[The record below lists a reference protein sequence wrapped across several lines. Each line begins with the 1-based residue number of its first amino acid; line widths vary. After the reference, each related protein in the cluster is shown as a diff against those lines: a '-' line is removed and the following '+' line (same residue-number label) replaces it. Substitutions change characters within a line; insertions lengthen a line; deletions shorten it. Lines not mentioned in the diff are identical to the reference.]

1 MNAPVH
7 FDPTEDAHSLS
18 LDAID
23 VSDPKLYQN
32 DVWYPYFERLRRED
46 PVHYTKNGMY
56 GSYWSVTKYKDIMH
70 VETNHQLYSS
80 EARLG
85 GITIR
90 DIPPEFRRRS
100 FISSDPP
107 YHDEQR
113 KVVSPVVAPMN
124 LQRMSEQIRERTQ
137 RVLDGLPRNETF
149 DWVERVSIELTTLM
163 LATLFDYPVEERR
176 KLTFWS
182 DVATMDPK
190 AGGIVDSEEKR
201 LELLTDC
208 LETMTRLFYERQKAE
223 PRPDLLSM
231 LAHGEATR
239 NLPER
244 PSDFLGNLVLLIVGG
259 NDTTRNSMS
268 GSIWALN
275 RHPDE
280 YRKLRENPALIPGAV
295 SEIIRWQSPI
305 VHMRRTATADAE
317 IAGRQIREGDK
328 VVHVVHLRQSR
339 RGCDRPAERV
349 PGGSRAAAAAPVVR
363 VRHPSLR
370 RQPAGRTAAL
380 HPVGGD
386 PEARHGG
393 GDDGGAEAHLLQL
406 HPRHRRAAG
415 AHRRLTS
422 LRTLLIEISGLIIA
436 FWA

>member
-1 MNAPVH
+1 
-7 FDPTEDAHSLS
+7 
-18 LDAID
+18 
-23 VSDPKLYQN
+23 
-32 DVWYPYFERLRRED
+32 
-46 PVHYTKNGMY
+46 
-56 GSYWSVTKYKDIMH
+56 MH

-317 IAGRQIREGDK
+317 IAGRRIREGDK
-328 VVHVVHLRQSR
+328 VCMWYISGNRDEDAI
-339 RGCDRPAERV
+339 DRPNEFLVDRGRPRQHLSFGFGIHRCVGNRLAELQLCILWEEILKR
-349 PGGSRAAAAAPVVR
+349 GMVVEMMEEPKR
-363 VRHPSLR
+363 IYSNFIH
-370 RQPAGRTAAL
+370 GIAAL
-380 HPVGGD
+380 PV
-386 PEARHGG
+386 RI
-393 GDDGGAEAHLLQL
+393 
-406 HPRHRRAAG
+406 AG
-415 AHRRLTS
+415 
-422 LRTLLIEISGLIIA
+422 
-436 FWA
+436 

>member
-7 FDPTEDAHSLS
+7 FDPSEDAYSLP
-18 LDAID
+18 LDRID
-23 VSDPKLYQN
+23 VSDPRLYQN
-32 DVWYPYFERLRRED
+32 DIWYPYFERLRRED
-46 PVHYTKNGMY
+46 PVHWCQNGMH
-56 GSYWSVTKYKDIMH
+56 GSYWSVTKYKEIMH
-70 VETNHQLYSS
+70 VETHHQIYSS

-90 DIPPEFRRRS
+90 DIPEEFRRRS

-124 LQRMSEQIRERTQ
+124 LQRMSGQIRERTE

-163 LATLFDYPVEERR
+163 LATLFDYPLEERR

-201 LELLTDC
+201 LELLTEC
-208 LETMTRLFYERQKAE
+208 LQVMTKLFYERQKRDPA
-223 PRPDLLSM
+223 PDLLSM
-231 LAHGEATR
+231 LAHGEATQ
-239 NLPER
+239 NLPQS
-244 PSDFLGNLVLLIVGG
+244 PNDFLGNLVLLIVGG

-275 RHPDE
+275 KHPDE
-280 YRKLRENPALIPGAV
+280 YRKLRENPALIPSAV

-305 VHMRRTATADAE
+305 VHMRRTATEDAE
-317 IAGRQIREGDK
+317 IAGRQIRAGDK
-328 VVHVVHLRQSR
+328 VCMWYISGNRDEDAI
-339 RGCDRPAERV
+339 DRPNEFLVDRARPRQHLSFGFGIHRCVGNRLAE
-349 PGGSRAAAAAPVVR
+349 
-363 VRHPSLR
+363 
-370 RQPAGRTAAL
+370 
-380 HPVGGD
+380 
-386 PEARHGG
+386 
-393 GDDGGAEAHLLQL
+393 LQL
-406 HPRHRRAAG
+406 QILWEEILKRGMVVEMMEEPKRIYSNFIHGITALPVRIAG
-415 AHRRLTS
+415 
-422 LRTLLIEISGLIIA
+422 
-436 FWA
+436 

>member
-7 FDPTEDAHSLS
+7 FDPSEDAYSLP
-18 LDAID
+18 LDRID
-23 VSDPKLYQN
+23 VSDPRLYQN
-32 DVWYPYFERLRRED
+32 DIWYPYFERLRRED
-46 PVHYTKNGMY
+46 PVHWCQNGMH
-56 GSYWSVTKYKDIMH
+56 GSYWSVTKYKEIMH
-70 VETNHQLYSS
+70 VETHHQIYSS

-90 DIPPEFRRRS
+90 DIPAEFRRRS

-124 LQRMSEQIRERTQ
+124 LQRMSGQIRERTE

-163 LATLFDYPVEERR
+163 LATLFDYPLEERR

-201 LELLTDC
+201 LELLTEC
-208 LETMTRLFYERQKAE
+208 LQVMTKLFYERQKRDPA
-223 PRPDLLSM
+223 PDLLSM
-231 LAHGEATR
+231 LAHGEATQ
-239 NLPER
+239 NLPQS

-275 RHPDE
+275 KHPDE
-280 YRKLRENPALIPGAV
+280 YRKLRENPALIPSAV

-305 VHMRRTATADAE
+305 VHMRRTATEDAE
-317 IAGRQIREGDK
+317 IAGRQIRAGDK
-328 VVHVVHLRQSR
+328 VCMWYISGNRDEDAI
-339 RGCDRPAERV
+339 DRPNEFLVDRTRPRQHLSFGFGIHRCVGNRLAE
-349 PGGSRAAAAAPVVR
+349 
-363 VRHPSLR
+363 
-370 RQPAGRTAAL
+370 
-380 HPVGGD
+380 
-386 PEARHGG
+386 
-393 GDDGGAEAHLLQL
+393 LQL
-406 HPRHRRAAG
+406 QILWEEILKRGMVVEMMEEPKRIYSNFIHGITALPVRIAG
-415 AHRRLTS
+415 
-422 LRTLLIEISGLIIA
+422 
-436 FWA
+436 

>member
-7 FDPTEDAHSLS
+7 FDPTEEAYSLP
-18 LDAID
+18 LDRID
-23 VSDPKLYQN
+23 VSDPRLYQN
-32 DVWYPYFERLRRED
+32 DIWYPYFERLRRED
-46 PVHYTKNGMY
+46 PVHWCQNGMH
-56 GSYWSVTKYKDIMH
+56 GSYWSVTKYKEIMH
-70 VETNHQLYSS
+70 VETHHQIYSS

-90 DIPPEFRRRS
+90 DIPEEFRRRS

-124 LQRMSEQIRERTQ
+124 LQRMSGQIRERTE

-163 LATLFDYPVEERR
+163 LATLFDYPLEERR

-190 AGGIVDSEEKR
+190 AGGIVDSEETR
-201 LELLTDC
+201 LELLTEC
-208 LETMTRLFYERQKAE
+208 LQMMTKLFYERQNRDPA
-223 PRPDLLSM
+223 PDLLSM
-231 LAHGEATR
+231 LAHGEATQ
-239 NLPER
+239 NLPQS

-268 GSIWALN
+268 GSVWALN
-275 RHPDE
+275 KHPDE
-280 YRKLRENPALIPGAV
+280 YRKLRENPALIPSAV

-317 IAGRQIREGDK
+317 IAGRQIRAGDK
-328 VVHVVHLRQSR
+328 VCMWYISGNRDEDAI
-339 RGCDRPAERV
+339 DRPNEFLVDRARPRQHLSFGFGIHRCVGNRLAE
-349 PGGSRAAAAAPVVR
+349 
-363 VRHPSLR
+363 
-370 RQPAGRTAAL
+370 
-380 HPVGGD
+380 
-386 PEARHGG
+386 
-393 GDDGGAEAHLLQL
+393 LQL
-406 HPRHRRAAG
+406 QILWEEILKRGMVVEMMEEPKRIYSNFIHGITALPVRIAG
-415 AHRRLTS
+415 
-422 LRTLLIEISGLIIA
+422 
-436 FWA
+436 

>member
-7 FDPTEDAHSLS
+7 FDPIEEAYSLP
-18 LDAID
+18 LDQID
-23 VSDPKLYQN
+23 VSDPRLYQN
-32 DVWYPYFERLRRED
+32 DIWYPYFERLRRED
-46 PVHYTKNGMY
+46 PVHWCQNGMH
-56 GSYWSVTKYKDIMH
+56 GSYWSVTKYKEIMH
-70 VETNHQLYSS
+70 VETHHQIYSS

-85 GITIR
+85 GITVR
-90 DIPPEFRRRS
+90 DIPAEFRRRS

-124 LQRMSEQIRERTQ
+124 LQRMSGQIRERTE

-163 LATLFDYPVEERR
+163 LATLFDYPLEERR
-176 KLTFWS
+176 QLTFWS

-201 LELLTDC
+201 LELLTEC
-208 LETMTRLFYERQKAE
+208 LQVMTKLFYERQKRDPA
-223 PRPDLLSM
+223 PDLLSM

-239 NLPER
+239 NLPQS

-268 GSIWALN
+268 GGVWALN
-275 RHPDE
+275 KHPDE
-280 YRKLRENPALIPGAV
+280 YRKLRENPALIPSAV

-317 IAGRQIREGDK
+317 IAGRKVRAGDK
-328 VVHVVHLRQSR
+328 VCMWYISGNRDEDAI
-339 RGCDRPAERV
+339 DRPNEFLVDLARPRQHLSFGFGIHRCVGNRLAE
-349 PGGSRAAAAAPVVR
+349 
-363 VRHPSLR
+363 
-370 RQPAGRTAAL
+370 
-380 HPVGGD
+380 
-386 PEARHGG
+386 
-393 GDDGGAEAHLLQL
+393 LQL
-406 HPRHRRAAG
+406 QILWEEILKRGMVVEMMEEPKRIYSNFIHGITALPVRIAG
-415 AHRRLTS
+415 
-422 LRTLLIEISGLIIA
+422 
-436 FWA
+436 

>member
-7 FDPTEDAHSLS
+7 FDPSEDAYSLP
-18 LDAID
+18 LDRID
-23 VSDPKLYQN
+23 VSDPRLYQN
-32 DVWYPYFERLRRED
+32 DIWYPYFERLRRED
-46 PVHYTKNGMY
+46 PVHWCQNGMH
-56 GSYWSVTKYKDIMH
+56 GSYWSVTKYKEIMH
-70 VETNHQLYSS
+70 VETHHQIYSS

-90 DIPPEFRRRS
+90 DIPEEFRRRS

-124 LQRMSEQIRERTQ
+124 LQRMSGQIRERTE

-163 LATLFDYPVEERR
+163 LATLFDYPIEERR

-201 LELLTDC
+201 LELLTEC
-208 LETMTRLFYERQKAE
+208 LQVMTKLFYERQNRDPA
-223 PRPDLLSM
+223 PDLLSM
-231 LAHGEATR
+231 LAHGEATG
-239 NLPER
+239 NLPQS

-268 GSIWALN
+268 GGVWALN
-275 RHPDE
+275 KHPDE
-280 YRKLRENPALIPGAV
+280 YRKLRENPALIPSAV

-317 IAGRQIREGDK
+317 IAGRQIRAGDK
-328 VVHVVHLRQSR
+328 VCMWYISGNRDEDAI
-339 RGCDRPAERV
+339 DRPNEFLVDRARPRQHLSFGFGIHRCVGNRLAE
-349 PGGSRAAAAAPVVR
+349 
-363 VRHPSLR
+363 
-370 RQPAGRTAAL
+370 
-380 HPVGGD
+380 
-386 PEARHGG
+386 
-393 GDDGGAEAHLLQL
+393 LQL
-406 HPRHRRAAG
+406 QILWEEILKRGMVVEMMEEPKRIYSNFIHGITALPVRIAG
-415 AHRRLTS
+415 
-422 LRTLLIEISGLIIA
+422 
-436 FWA
+436 